1 MIKPIVVM
9 LSSALILQGC
19 AAAVVAGTAAG
30 AVTAADDRRS
40 IGNQIDDNSI
50 EIKTT
55 RAIQQI
61 PNIAKQGNISVI
73 SFNGIVLLL
82 GQVPSERLKQQA
94 QQAAEKTT
102 GIRRLHNQLRIGSPV
117 SITTETHDTWLTS
130 KVKTQLL
137 ADDNVSGNNVK
148 VVTENSEVFLMGLV
162 TQQEAAKAVEIA
174 RNTSGVERVIKVFEY
189 IKPRA

>member
-1 MIKPIVVM
+1 MIKPIIVM

>member
-82 GQVPSERLKQQA
+82 GQVPSERLKLQA